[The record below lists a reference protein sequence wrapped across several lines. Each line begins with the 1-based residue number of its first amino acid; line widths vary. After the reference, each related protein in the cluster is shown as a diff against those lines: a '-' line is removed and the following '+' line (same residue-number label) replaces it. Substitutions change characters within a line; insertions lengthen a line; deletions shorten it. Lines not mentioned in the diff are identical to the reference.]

1 MVDIA
6 HIGPG
11 LVVDAHRVQGHQDR
25 MHETTQARNEYVHDE
40 HCALRKQQKHA
51 QDADDHVEF
60 SHATGCQWLFKQQMV
75 LVSSTNIRTRGSR
88 SLAHVQ
94 AANSHSRRGWNW
106 GRY

>member
-25 MHETTQARNEYVHDE
+25 VHQTTQARNEYVHDE

-60 SHATGCQWLFKQQMV
+60 SHATGCQWLFKQQM
-75 LVSSTNIRTRGSR
+75 GSR
-88 SLAHVQ
+88 VEHKYTYPWLQISGTCA
-94 AANSHSRRGWNW
+94 
-106 GRY
+106 GRQFA